1 MDHSLLV
8 RVVKTMVIL
17 KDGGHGCNKET
28 RTFHFLVLHNSAVDK
43 RKKDL
48 IIFLALKRYL
58 FTIRINSEDTERYL
72 KRERV
77 IDWLFIVIVNVK
89 SPFTLISFRRKDSAA
104 Q

>member
-1 MDHSLLV
+1 MDRSLLV
-8 RVVKTMVIL
+8 FVVKTMVIL
-17 KDGGHGCNKET
+17 KDGGHCCNKET

-72 KRERV
+72 KRERES
-77 IDWLFIVIVNVK
+77 D
-89 SPFTLISFRRKDSAA
+89 
-104 Q
+104 